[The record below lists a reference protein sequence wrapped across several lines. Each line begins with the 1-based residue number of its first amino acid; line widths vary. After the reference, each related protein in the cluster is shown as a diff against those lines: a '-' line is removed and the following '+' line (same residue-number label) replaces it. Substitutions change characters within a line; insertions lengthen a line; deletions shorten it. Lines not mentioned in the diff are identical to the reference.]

1 MSRSYKKNPFIK
13 DAARKGST
21 YKSGKQIANRI
32 VRHTGDIPGGGGYR
46 KVYCSY
52 NISDFAFRMD
62 ESELRTEWDRPDS
75 FLRKEFR
82 TYRDAYRWWK
92 KTYRMK

>member
-13 DAARKGST
+13 DAARKGPT

-32 VRHTGDIPGGGGYR
+32 VRHTGDIPGGGGCR

-62 ESELRTEWDRPDS
+62 ESELRAEWNQPDS
-75 FLRKEFR
+75 FLRKEYL
-82 TYRDAYRWWK
+82 TYREAYRWWK
-92 KTYRMK
+92 KTYRVK